1 MKDRTA
7 LILLFL
13 FALLCWSV
21 FDGHGGTT
29 FMVDGDP
36 VDGPLGALL
45 ELVFAGGGMLLGG
58 AILLLVGGILAVVFA
73 SVGIVCIGSLGVG
86 AAALVLALVLVMA
99 LVAAPFM
106 LPLLLP
112 LALVWYLARRS
123 RRQPRVA

>member
-7 LILLFL
+7 IILLFL

-21 FDGHGGTT
+21 FDDHGGSM
-29 FMVDGDP
+29 FMVNGDP

-45 ELVFAGGGMLLGG
+45 ELEFAGSGIVLAGF
-58 AILLLVGGILAVVFA
+58 ILLLVGGILAVVFA
-73 SVGIVCIGSLGVG
+73 GVGIVCAGSLAFG
-86 AAALVLALVLVMA
+86 AVVVALVV
-99 LVAAPFM
+99 APFL

-123 RRQPRVA
+123 HRHPRVA

>member
-45 ELVFAGGGMLLGG
+45 ELVFAGGGMLLAG

-73 SVGIVCIGSLGVG
+73 GVGIVCIGSLGVG
-86 AAALVLALVLVMA
+86 AAALVLVMA